1 MLNIRAT
8 EMYYEAPM
16 SNYPDNFSGLDFDQR
31 WGHDEDTADWAV
43 RDLRRLLDQVRGIPR
58 DSTCEDALNGLE
70 DAFNDAIGEIE
81 RNRA

>member
-1 MLNIRAT
+1 MMINLKASD
-8 EMYYEAPM
+8 MM
-16 SNYPDNFSGLDFDQR
+16 YPDNFDSRAFDAR

-58 DSTCEDALNGLE
+58 DNAWEDALNGLE

-81 RNRA
+81 RNRV